1 MSHELEFR
9 ADGQASM
16 AYRASAG
23 LPWHGLGTPIGDNA
37 TPEEMMIAAGL
48 DWTVSKA
55 DTFALFN
62 DQYVKTGRQ
71 ALMRDSDGKILTEVG
86 PGWNPVQNAEA
97 FDFFVEFVK
106 AGDMVMDTAGS
117 LKDGRIV
124 WAAADV
130 RDGFTILGGDTV
142 KGHLLFSNP
151 HQYGKSLDIK
161 FVMTRVVCNNTIVVA
176 LNEKG
181 QPSVKLNH
189 RSKFEPEKVKELLGI
204 GHNKSEKFKEAAE
217 FLASRRYNR
226 DTLIE
231 FVGDVF
237 GKSKKDATLTTNGDQ
252 ALRLVEAQP
261 GAEFAPG
268 TWWNAFNVTTYMAD
282 HKLGRTA
289 DTRAASAL
297 FGPNAKKK
305 LDALDLALE
314 YANAA

>member
-1 MSHELEFR
+1 MSHELEML
-9 ADGQASM
+9 ANGQVAM

-23 LPWHGLGTPIGDNA
+23 EPWHGLGTALPDNVS
-37 TPEEMMIAAGL
+37 PKEMMIAAGL

-62 DQYVKTGRQ
+62 GEYVPTNKQ
-71 ALMRDSDGKILTEVG
+71 ALIRDTDGRVLTEVG
-86 PGWNPVQNAEA
+86 KGWNPVQNQEA

-117 LKDGRIV
+117 LHDGQLV
-124 WAAADV
+124 WAAAAV
-130 RDGFTILGGDTV
+130 NDGFTILGGDTV

-151 HQYGKSLDIK
+151 HKYGKSLDIK

-181 QPSVKLNH
+181 KPSVKLNH
-189 RSKFEPEKVKELLGI
+189 RSRFDAEKVKELLGI
-204 GHNKSEKFKEAAE
+204 GHNKTEKFKEAAE
-217 FLASRRYNR
+217 FLATKRYTR

-237 GKSKKDATLTTNGDQ
+237 GKSKKDDTLTTNGEQ
-252 ALRLVEAQP
+252 AMRLVEAQP
-261 GAEFAPG
+261 GAEFAAG
-268 TWWNAFNVTTYMAD
+268 SWWNAFNVVTYMAD